1 MAATSLG
8 PAYHRLWLATALSN
22 LGDGIRMAA
31 LPLLAAVM
39 SSDPV
44 VVAGVAVAGQS
55 PWLIFGLFAG
65 AIVDRYDQRRLTVLV
80 DVARVLLLLVLVVAL
95 ASGVAGVALVYAVAF
110 ACGVGETLRDT
121 ATATLLPPLV
131 SDADLDR
138 ANGGLVNAEVAGN
151 ELVGPP
157 LGGYLFGV
165 ALVLP
170 FAVNGS
176 ALALAAALV
185 FSLPNVF
192 AHKAASSFTSKRQ
205 IAADTRAGL
214 RWLAR
219 HRRLRTLVVLGAL
232 FALMDSVWFPIFVLY
247 VDQILGLPAWAY
259 GGLLGV
265 GAVGGLAGGYLAA
278 RLTRSIGSTAVLT
291 SCLMCAAAG
300 QLMLGLTTSASVAAA
315 GLVMTSGAF
324 GVWAVAA
331 RTLRQRLTPPELLGR
346 ISSASMTI
354 VMGAA
359 PLGALA
365 GGFIAVGWGLTAP
378 ILTGVPVLAVS
389 ALVCHLTFR
398 ERDELG

>member
-1 MAATSLG
+1 MSLG

-65 AIVDRYDQRRLTVLV
+65 AVVDRYDQRRLTVLV
-80 DVARVLLLLVLVVAL
+80 DAARVLLLGLLVVAL
-95 ASGVAGVALVYAVAF
+95 SFGVASIFLVYAVAF

-165 ALVLP
+165 AMVLP

-176 ALALAAALV
+176 ALALVAALI

-192 AHKAASSFTSKRQ
+192 AKKAVSPARRSR
-205 IAADTRAGL
+205 IWADTRAGL
-214 RWLAR
+214 RWLAH
-219 HRRLRTLVVLGAL
+219 HRRARALVVLGGL

-247 VDQILGLPAWAY
+247 VDKVLGLPAWAY

-265 GAVGGLAGGYLAA
+265 GAVGGLVGGYLAA
-278 RLTRSIGSTAVLT
+278 RITRLIGSTATLT

-300 QLMLGLTTSASVAAA
+300 QLMLGLSTSVPVVVVGLAA
-315 GLVMTSGAF
+315 TSGAF

-346 ISSASMTI
+346 ISSVSMTV

-365 GGFIAVGWGLTAP
+365 GGFIAAAWGLTAP
-378 ILTGVPVLAVS
+378 ILVGAPVLAAG
-389 ALVCHLTFR
+389 ALACYLTFR
-398 ERDELG
+398 ERDET

>member
-65 AIVDRYDQRRLTVLV
+65 AVVDRYDQRRLTVLV
-80 DVARVLLLLVLVVAL
+80 DVARVLLLLVLVVSL
-95 ASGVAGVALVYAVAF
+95 AFGVANIAVVYAVAF

-131 SDADLDR
+131 SDEDLDR

-192 AHKAASSFTSKRQ
+192 ARKAASFTSKRQ
-205 IAADTRAGL
+205 MAADTRAGL

-247 VDQILGLPAWAY
+247 VDQTLGLPAWAY

-278 RLTRSIGSTAVLT
+278 RLTNSLGSTTVLT
-291 SCLMCAAAG
+291 SCLVCAAVG
-300 QLMLGLTTSASVAAA
+300 QLMLGLTTSAPVAAA

-346 ISSASMTI
+346 ISSASMTV

-365 GGFIAVGWGLTAP
+365 GGLIAAGWGLTAP
-378 ILTGVPVLAVS
+378 ILVGIPVLTVG
-389 ALVCHLTFR
+389 ALVCHTTFR
-398 ERDELG
+398 ERDEPG

>member
-1 MAATSLG
+1 MTSTSLG
-8 PAYHRLWLATALSN
+8 PAYRRLWLATALSN

-55 PWLIFGLFAG
+55 PWLMFGLFAG
-65 AIVDRYDQRRLTVLV
+65 TIVDRYDQRRLTVLV
-80 DVARVLLLLVLVVAL
+80 DVTRVLLLLVLVIAL
-95 ASGVAGVALVYAVAF
+95 AFGVANIAVVYAVAF

-176 ALALAAALV
+176 TLALAAALI

-192 AHKAASSFTSKRQ
+192 AQKATSFTSKRQ
-205 IAADTRAGL
+205 ILTDTRAGL

-232 FALMDSVWFPIFVLY
+232 FALTDSAWFPIFVLY
-247 VDQILGLPAWAY
+247 VDQTLGLPAWAY

-291 SCLMCAAAG
+291 GCLTCAAVG
-300 QLMLGLTTSASVAAA
+300 QLTLGLTTSAFVAAA

-354 VMGAA
+354 VMGVA
-359 PLGALA
+359 PLGALG
-365 GGFIAVGWGLTAP
+365 GGFIAAGWGLTAP
-378 ILTGVPVLAVS
+378 ILVGVPVLTVC
-389 ALVCHLTFR
+389 ALVCYLTFR
-398 ERDELG
+398 ERDEPG